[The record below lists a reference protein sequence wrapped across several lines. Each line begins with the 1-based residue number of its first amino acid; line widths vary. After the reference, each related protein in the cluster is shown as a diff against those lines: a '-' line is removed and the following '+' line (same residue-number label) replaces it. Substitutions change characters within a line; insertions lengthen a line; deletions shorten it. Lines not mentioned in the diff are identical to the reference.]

1 MSYPWCKNIMLMVL
15 YICIICNW
23 ISDSLISHLICVILY
38 AEKLFHLSY
47 DYISSRIVL
56 MVRSWLFSEH
66 VVLHFAIWSDN
77 SRFHTDLLCIW
88 NPNMWNPDYRF
99 HRLHGLANSNPYF
112 HLSQY
117 FTKHHQFQSWN
128 QSFLCYFYHQTLV
141 IQSQLGGVNIL
152 GIYNIY
158 NNVQS

>member
-1 MSYPWCKNIMLMVL
+1 MSYVWCKKIMLMVL

-23 ISDSLISHLICVILY
+23 ISDSLISHLICVILST
-38 AEKLFHLSY
+38 EKLCHLSY
-47 DYISSRIVL
+47 DCIYSKIVL

-66 VVLHFAIWSDN
+66 VVLHN
-77 SRFHTDLLCIW
+77 SIFHNDLLCIW
-88 NPNMWNPDYRF
+88 NPNLWNLGYRF

-112 HLSQY
+112 PLSQY
-117 FTKHHQFQSWN
+117 FTKHHRFQSWN
-128 QSFLCYFYHQTLV
+128 QLFLCYFYHQTLV
-141 IQSQLGGVNIL
+141 IQSQLGDVNIL